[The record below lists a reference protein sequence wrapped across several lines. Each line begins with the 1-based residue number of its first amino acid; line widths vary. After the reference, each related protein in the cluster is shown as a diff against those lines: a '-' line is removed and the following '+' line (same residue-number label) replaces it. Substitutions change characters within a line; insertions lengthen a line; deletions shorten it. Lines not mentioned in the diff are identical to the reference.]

1 VTADRV
7 PTVPGLTG
15 LSVLARGGYATVYR
29 AMQESVGRLV
39 AVKVENRILESE
51 RDQRRFMREARAAGR
66 MSSHPHVVDLFDA
79 GVTASGHPFLIMEL
93 CRGSYSERMRMAP
106 LAPAEVRDIGIK
118 IADALAD
125 AHELGVLHR
134 DVKPANI
141 LVTDFGEPAL
151 ADFGLAILT
160 ENRDISITL
169 DVLTPAYAPP
179 EMFRHAA
186 PAPAADVFS
195 LCATLYALMAGR
207 PPRWPGSRDP
217 SLVSL
222 VDMFEDPVPDLPH
235 VPRELMGLILHG
247 MSNVEGQR
255 PSAAE
260 VRDALFAMELGVVAP
275 SALGPEASQI
285 GGSAPRVGAPA
296 SDERDA
302 TRVVGA
308 NGPGGGGLAG
318 AGGGLAGVGTGGPGG
333 LGEPG
338 GPSGPGGPGG
348 LGGAG
353 RAGGHDGPGLPRG
366 PRGPGVGGPGGP
378 GAGGPGAGGP
388 GAGGPG
394 GRVGLVGFEP
404 GGRGGSRPG
413 GSRPGGPGGPGR
425 PAAAAGRRDRV
436 SPQRIYLWGG
446 FAAVYVAVFCAAI
459 AAALFLRPDEP
470 TTTFMAPPPPSKP
483 ACPLTPAG
491 TAQCVTTA
499 ECFDRVTVSGGVAKA
514 TAVACTE
521 PHLWEAFATAQL
533 PDGLDTAS
541 HTTVKQNA
549 LVRQVC
555 STANARSLNTEQA
568 WQVEVLPPTREQ
580 VKAGDRTVRCLA
592 GRPPT
597 KLTQSRFVP

>member
-7 PTVPGLTG
+7 PAVPGLTG

-79 GVTASGHPFLIMEL
+79 GVTSSGHPFLIMEL

-106 LAPAEVRDIGIK
+106 LAPAEVRDVGIK

-125 AHELGVLHR
+125 AHALGVLHR

-141 LVTDFGEPAL
+141 LVTYFGEPAL

-179 EMFRHAA
+179 EMFRHAP

-247 MSNVEGQR
+247 MSNADGNR
-255 PSAAE
+255 PAAAE
-260 VRDALFAMELGVVAP
+260 VRDALLGMEVGVLPPHAM
-275 SALGPEASQI
+275 GPDA
-285 GGSAPRVGAPA
+285 VHTGAPQPA
-296 SDERDA
+296 GAGAGPTDL
-302 TRVVGA
+302 TRVVGGSRDGGP
-308 NGPGGGGLAG
+308 GPGGA
-318 AGGGLAGVGTGGPGG
+318 GGPG
-333 LGEPG
+333 
-338 GPSGPGGPGG
+338 
-348 LGGAG
+348 
-353 RAGGHDGPGLPRG
+353 
-366 PRGPGVGGPGGP
+366 GPGVGGPGGP
-378 GAGGPGAGGP
+378 GAGGPGVGGP

-394 GRVGLVGFEP
+394 V
-404 GGRGGSRPG
+404 
-413 GSRPGGPGGPGR
+413 GGPGGPGSGGSG
-425 PAAAAGRRDRV
+425 AAGGPGGHGPAPAGVGPAGTAGPPPGGGAPGRPGPGTGAGGRWTDRV
-436 SPQRIYLWGG
+436 PRLYLWAGL
-446 FAAVYVAVFCAAI
+446 AAVYIATLCGAI
-459 AAALFLRPDEP
+459 ATALYLSPAEP
-470 TTTFMAPPPPSKP
+470 TATFVAAPGPSKP
-483 ACPLTPAG
+483 PCPLTPAG

-499 ECFDRVTVSGGVAKA
+499 ECFDRVTVNGGVARA
-514 TAVACTE
+514 PAVACTE
-521 PHLWEAFATAQL
+521 PHVWEAFATAEL

-541 HTTVKQNA
+541 HTAVKQNA
-549 LVRQVC
+549 QVRQVC
-555 STANARSLNTEQA
+555 STANARLLNTEQA

-580 VKAGDRTVRCLA
+580 VKAGDRTYRCLA

-597 KLTQSRFVP
+597 KLTQSRFVL